1 MGNQAEEK
9 IEQYIREISR
19 HLVIPHDMKKRV
31 ESDLRTDFYLRIE
44 AGKDVDEVIK
54 EMGDPGETAA
64 SFNEEME
71 GGEPATPWRFHK
83 IFLVAAGLALLAFV
97 IEFICTCSMMRKL
110 DNGIAIIGNADGNT
124 SVFLAGKIINPF
136 ADILWGLAA
145 VLGLLALYFLTSR
158 SVSYGRNRGA
168 LLCSL
173 AGTLCLISGFAAH
186 IPIGMAEGQGPYGYI
201 EMMLNGKNILLILLA
216 LIPLITLVLSIR
228 RKK

>member
-31 ESDLRTDFYLRIE
+31 ESDLRTDFYLQIE

-64 SFNEEME
+64 SFNEELE
-71 GGEPATPWRFHK
+71 GGKAATPWRFHK
-83 IFLVAAGLALLAFV
+83 IFLVAAA
-97 IEFICTCSMMRKL
+97 
-110 DNGIAIIGNADGNT
+110 
-124 SVFLAGKIINPF
+124 
-136 ADILWGLAA
+136 
-145 VLGLLALYFLTSR
+145 LGLLALYFLTSR
-158 SVSYGRNRGA
+158 SVLYGRNRGA

-186 IPIGMAEGQGPYGYI
+186 IPIGMAEGQAQHTQEEIELMWTTKTRWPYG
-201 EMMLNGKNILLILLA
+201 
-216 LIPLITLVLSIR
+216 PRVSLSL
-228 RKK
+228 